1 MFTQDEFEI
10 VVNEL
15 LYKESTSYDM
25 LCHII
30 IKFLGPKVSNWCRN
44 NSALRGRGYEEDLLQ
59 ELCLYLIKV
68 TVDKFFL
75 KKDEN
80 GNLKYRRDPA
90 VFGKWLNTVARNK
103 IIDWA
108 IEVGENDNR
117 TVNIDDEFDECQI
130 IEDDNEDKEDYTEVL
145 KDAFSVV
152 LASNAGIYKIL
163 TWLAQS
169 VIVINS
175 DLTRIKARDAVI
187 QAFEDKT
194 LADMY
199 SMILVAADKISWL
212 EISDEQHRKIIDS
225 LKSPWDDEKSYG
237 EVTYRDFFMRY
248 KGEISPKKSISD
260 WVNRMD
266 AEVLRNI
273 RTEDVS
279 QPKNKKR
286 KKTVCAESKDF
297 VDDDESITKKDN
309 ITEGGSDNEPF
320 DI

>member
-1 MFTQDEFEI
+1 M
-10 VVNEL
+10 VNEL
-15 LYKESTSYDM
+15 LYQKPTSYDM
-25 LCHII
+25 LCHIA
-30 IKFLGPKVSNWCRN
+30 IKFLGPKINSWCRN

-68 TVDKFFL
+68 TVDKYFL

-103 IIDWA
+103 VIDCA
-108 IEVGENDNR
+108 IEVGESDNH
-117 TVNIDDEFDECQI
+117 TSSIDDEFNECQI
-130 IEDDNEDKEDYTEVL
+130 IEEEEEIDSTEAL
-145 KDAFSVV
+145 KKAFSTV
-152 LASNAGIYKIL
+152 LSSNAGIYKIL

-169 VIVINS
+169 IIVINS

-187 QAFEDKT
+187 RTFEEKT

-212 EISDEQHRKIIDS
+212 EISDEQHNKIIAS
-225 LKSPWDDEKSYG
+225 LKSPWDDERCYG
-237 EVTYRDFFMRY
+237 EVAYREFFMRY
-248 KGEISPKKSISD
+248 KGEVSPKKSISD

-266 AEVLRNI
+266 SEVLRNI
-273 RTEDVS
+273 SIEGVS
-279 QPKNKKR
+279 QQKKSKKKKSISSKNDDLVDA
-286 KKTVCAESKDF
+286 TES
-297 VDDDESITKKDN
+297 DENKDN
-309 ITEGGSDNEPF
+309 INEGGSENEPF